1 MDGFPSVVCFPSN
14 GHFQLLL
21 KQDCGHLPFSPVPSL
36 YDAHQHFHFDQFVT
50 QRAALAADLRAIG
63 LRKAVVNATNEEEW
77 PVVAALA
84 REHDWILPSHGLH
97 PWDCGNRS
105 ATWLESLRAA
115 LRADPTA
122 GVGEIGLDRWIID
135 GIKPG
140 DPRIAGLR
148 VASLEEQG
156 EVFAAQLALAAELNR
171 AASIH
176 CVQAFGALLAWLQ
189 KTPRPARGFLL
200 HGYGGPAEMVRPFA
214 DLGAY
219 FSFNVE
225 LLGPRQAS
233 RLENFKTIPADRL
246 LVETDAPT
254 KPPPATL
261 NRFPLPPA
269 ADGSVVNHP
278 ANLVVAYQALAEL
291 RGIPLEDLA
300 AQVERNFHRLFL

>member
-1 MDGFPSVVCFPSN
+1 MSASFT
-14 GHFQLLL
+14 
-21 KQDCGHLPFSPVPSL
+21 PVLAL

-50 QRAALAADLRAIG
+50 QRAAIAADLQAVG
-63 LRKAVVNATNEEEW
+63 VQQAVVNATNEEEW
-77 PVVAALA
+77 RVVAALA
-84 REHDWILPSHGLH
+84 HEYSWILPSHGIH

-105 ATWLESLRAA
+105 PDWLDTLRGV
-115 LRADPTA
+115 LLTDPRA

-148 VASLEEQG
+148 VASLAEQG

-171 AASIH
+171 PASIH
-176 CVQAFGALLAWLQ
+176 CVQAFGALRELLQ
-189 KTPRPARGFLL
+189 ATPRPGRGFLL
-200 HGYGGPAEMVRPFA
+200 HGYGGPAEMIKPFG

-225 LLGPRQAS
+225 LLGPRQSA
-233 RLENFKTIPADRL
+233 RLENFKAIPADRL

-254 KPPPATL
+254 KPPPAPL

-269 ADGSVVNHP
+269 TDGSAVNHP
-278 ANLVVAYQALAEL
+278 ANIAVAYEQLAALRGVQLEALAL
-291 RGIPLEDLA
+291 
-300 AQVERNFHRLFL
+300 QVEKNFRRLFL